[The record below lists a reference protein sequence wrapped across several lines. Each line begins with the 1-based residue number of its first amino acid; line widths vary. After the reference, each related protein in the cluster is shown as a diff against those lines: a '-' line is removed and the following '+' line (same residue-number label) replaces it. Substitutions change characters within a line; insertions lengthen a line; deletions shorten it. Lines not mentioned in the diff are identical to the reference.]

1 MAPIILGDVE
11 NVDVVHCE
19 ESVTGLQIKA
29 DVISEDQPHSIF
41 TNLGFRDVIVSHIR
55 TKQQRLVCLAHQ
67 IIQACQTAGGGGG
80 GFITN

>member
-41 TNLGFRDVIVSHIR
+41 TNFSFADVIVSHTR
-55 TKQQRLVCLAHQ
+55 TKQQRLVCLADQ
-67 IIQACQTAGGGGG
+67 IIQAGQTAGGCGG
-80 GFITN
+80 GFIAN